1 MTKYVLNPPNII
13 PEKDDLNV
21 LSDGFDFLKK
31 GIYKNCC
38 LTKKKI
44 GSTILFLT
52 SHTTLINV
60 SILNVMFNCILRGIN
75 RCEQK

>member
-1 MTKYVLNPPNII
+1 MCYPPNII

-21 LSDGFDFLKK
+21 MSDGFDFLKK

-38 LTKKKI
+38 PTKKI